1 MSSIGVLTK
10 RTRPCGIFRAP
21 ILGLACAI
29 ALALAICRP
38 RVSAAA
44 DASGAAAASPASSP
58 AASVSPAAPIAA
70 ASVPAAAITPAAVS
84 SAVGGVSSYVA
95 DSTAP
100 AILASPVSSP
110 VADLDADAPDP
121 ADTPIATIPLNL
133 LKTLP
138 DPNAVPS
145 TTVEIAP
152 AVSEPQAA
160 PSPPVIQ
167 EDSSSF
173 VNSPEVVD
181 YEKHQQDATFPGA
194 FGPSSMQMSA
204 LSGDAI
210 TTPIGLE
217 LREARRTLKSGEEAD
232 GLLITE
238 VTKGSPAAIAG
249 LRAYSRGVHNALT
262 GAMIAAALVFPPAII
277 GVPLLDYTEIG
288 ESYDLI
294 IGVDGVRVTDFLD
307 FQDRMRDLKPGEI
320 VYLSVVRDGRRHQF
334 RVNVPL
340 GTNLAAW

>member
-1 MSSIGVLTK
+1 ML
-10 RTRPCGIFRAP
+10 
-21 ILGLACAI
+21 
-29 ALALAICRP
+29 RP
-38 RVSAAA
+38 RLCAAA
-44 DASGAAAASPASSP
+44 DASSAAPSVAASPAASASP
-58 AASVSPAAPIAA
+58 IVPIAA
-70 ASVPAAAITPAAVS
+70 ATAPASAVTPAAAP

-100 AILASPVSSP
+100 RILASPVSSP
-110 VADLDADAPDP
+110 VADLGESGAEAPDP
-121 ADTPIATIPLNL
+121 AETPIAIIPPNL
-133 LKTLP
+133 VKTLT
-138 DPNAVPS
+138 DPYAVPS

-152 AVSEPQAA
+152 AMAEPAA
-160 PSPPVIQ
+160 SPSPPLIE

-173 VNSPEVVD
+173 VNNPEVVD
-181 YEKHQQDATFPGA
+181 YEKHQEDATLPGPPGA

-204 LSGDAI
+204 LSEDAI
-210 TTPIGLE
+210 SSPIGLE

-249 LRAYSRGVHNALT
+249 LHAYSRGVHNALT

-277 GVPLLDYTEIG
+277 GVPLLDYAEVG

-340 GTNLAAW
+340 GTNLASW

>member
-1 MSSIGVLTK
+1 MSSTGVLTK
-10 RTRPCGIFRAP
+10 EARQPGAFRAP
-21 ILGLACAI
+21 ILGVACAI
-29 ALALAICRP
+29 ALAGAILRA
-38 RVSAAA
+38 RVCAAA
-44 DASGAAAASPASSP
+44 DVSGAAPSAASS
-58 AASVSPAAPIAA
+58 
-70 ASVPAAAITPAAVS
+70 PAAAITPAAAA

-100 AILASPVSSP
+100 PRLVSPVSSP
-110 VADLDADAPDP
+110 VADLDESGADEPDP
-121 ADTPIATIPLNL
+121 AETPVATIPPNM

-138 DPNAVPS
+138 DPYAVPS
-145 TTVEIAP
+145 TTVEIEP
-152 AVSEPQAA
+152 AMAEPAA
-160 PSPPVIQ
+160 SPSPVLIE

-181 YEKHQQDATFPGA
+181 YEKHQADATLPGPPGA
-194 FGPSSMQMSA
+194 FGPSSMQMSV
-204 LSGDAI
+204 LSEDAI
-210 TTPIGLE
+210 TSPIGIE

-249 LRAYSRGVHNALT
+249 LHPYSRGIHNALT

-277 GVPLLDYTEIG
+277 GVPLLDYTEVG
-288 ESYDLI
+288 ESYDMI

-340 GTNLAAW
+340 GTNLASW

>member
-1 MSSIGVLTK
+1 MNSIGVLTSG
-10 RTRPCGIFRAP
+10 TRPRGVLRAP
-21 ILGLACAI
+21 ILGVACAI
-29 ALALAICRP
+29 ALAAVVCRA
-38 RVSAAA
+38 RVCAAA
-44 DASGAAAASPASSP
+44 DALT
-58 AASVSPAAPIAA
+58 
-70 ASVPAAAITPAAVS
+70 PAAAP

-100 AILASPVSSP
+100 RMLAAPVSSP
-110 VADLDADAPDP
+110 VAELGDAGADAPAP
-121 ADTPIATIPLNL
+121 ADTPVATIPPNL

-138 DPNAVPS
+138 DPDAAPS

-152 AVSEPQAA
+152 AAAEPRVQQ
-160 PSPPVIQ
+160 SPPLIE

-173 VNSPEVVD
+173 VNNPEVVD
-181 YEKHQQDATFPGA
+181 YEKHQEDSTLPGPPGGA

-204 LSGDAI
+204 LSEDAI
-210 TTPIGLE
+210 TSPIGLE

-249 LRAYSRGVHNALT
+249 LHAYSRGIHNALT

-277 GVPLLDYTEIG
+277 GVPLLDYTEVG

-334 RVNVPL
+334 RVDVPI
-340 GTNLAAW
+340 GTNLASW